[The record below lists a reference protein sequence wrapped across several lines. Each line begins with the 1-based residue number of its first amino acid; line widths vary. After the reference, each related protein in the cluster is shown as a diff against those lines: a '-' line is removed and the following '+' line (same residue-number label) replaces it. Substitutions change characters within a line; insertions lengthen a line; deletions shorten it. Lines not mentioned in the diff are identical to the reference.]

1 VPKIIGED
9 RTLTIDHSGRI
20 QHPISTFERRGAR
33 VDFSLADHDQRLL
46 ETARTLAAEFATRAR
61 AYDDDAAFPEED
73 FRRLRDEGFLTLAVP
88 EEFGG
93 HGMWHGNRF
102 STYYAILEAL
112 ATGNAS
118 TAQLVQIQSLATG
131 IVGYLGSDELKRQV
145 LGDVVERGAL
155 VASCGSETDP
165 GQMASKDGRAEMQ
178 AVDGGFRLTCTKHF
192 ASLAPAADYFV
203 VYVMAPGARTAAE
216 GLTTVLVSKD
226 DPGVSLQ
233 DTWDTLGMRAT
244 ISWALVLDNVFVP
257 WERVMGQPGDW
268 VQHDPRTFTL
278 AYVANHL
285 GTAQGVYDFVLDYL
299 KQRPF
304 LTNDDTIMF
313 TVGEM
318 DAALQATRASMWYAA
333 WLWEQGNF
341 AEAEKAGMRALHTS
355 KQTALM
361 VTSKAFDVVGARAAF
376 RHLPVERAFRDVRTF
391 SLHFRES
398 VLLRLLVQANLGADF
413 HSKQR
418 YGPAIGRQSWE
429 TVGLENPA
437 D

>member
-1 VPKIIGED
+1 
-9 RTLTIDHSGRI
+9 
-20 QHPISTFERRGAR
+20 
-33 VDFSLADHDQRLL
+33 VDFSLSDQDQQLL
-46 ETARTLAAEFATRAR
+46 DRAKTLAAEFATRAR
-61 AYDDDAAFPEED
+61 AYDEAAAFPEED
-73 FRRLRDEGFLTLAVP
+73 FRRLREAGFLTLAVP
-88 EEFGG
+88 EELGG
-93 HGMWHGNRF
+93 HGMWQSNRF
-102 STYYAILEAL
+102 ATYYLILEAL
-112 ATGNAS
+112 ASGNAS
-118 TAQLVQIQSLATG
+118 TAQLVQIQSHATG
-131 IVGYLGSDELKRQV
+131 IIANLASDDLKRKV
-145 LGDVVERGAL
+145 LGEVVKRGAL

-165 GQMASKDGRAEMQ
+165 NQMASKDSRAEMQ

-192 ASLAPAADYFV
+192 ASLAPKADYFV
-203 VYVMAPGARTAAE
+203 VYVMAPGAPNAAA

-233 DTWDTLGMRAT
+233 NTWDTLGMRAT
-244 ISWALVLDNVFVP
+244 ISWGLVLDDVFVP

-304 LTNDDTIMF
+304 LTQDDTITF
-313 TVGEM
+313 TAGEM
-318 DAALQATRASMWYAA
+318 DAALQATRTSMIYAA
-333 WLWEQGNF
+333 WLWEQGRVD
-341 AEAEKAGMRALHTS
+341 EAELASMRALHTS

-376 RHLPVERAFRDVRTF
+376 RHLPVERAFRDARTF

-398 VLLRLLVQANLGADF
+398 ALLKLLTQANLGADF

-418 YGPAIGRQSWE
+418 YGPRIGRQSWE
-429 TVGLENPA
+429 SLGLGTPVAERA
-437 D
+437 DD